1 MAVVS
6 RAERFTP
13 LQKTNTIYRDIFSN
27 TLFNVD
33 TRDIDTVS
41 NEDAVKQSILNILL
55 TSSGER
61 FFNYNFGSDI
71 NRVLFENMT
80 PQTTNLLKTIIQRT
94 IENYEPRARIVD
106 LIVSPSYD
114 DNAYNVSIVFNI
126 INKTEPI
133 NLDFLLN
140 RVR

>member
-6 RAERFTP
+6 RAERYTP
-13 LQKTNTIYRDIFSN
+13 LQKEKVIYKDIFSN
-27 TLFNVD
+27 NLFNVD
-33 TRDIDTVS
+33 TKDIDTVS

-55 TSSGER
+55 TSTGER

-80 PQTTNLLKTIIQRT
+80 PQTTNLLKSIIQRAV
-94 IENYEPRARIVD
+94 ENYEPRAKIRD

-114 DNAYNVSIVFNI
+114 DNAYNISIVFNI
-126 INKTEPI
+126 INKTTPI

>member
-6 RAERFTP
+6 RAERYTP
-13 LQKTNTIYRDIFSN
+13 LQKEKVIYKDIFSN
-27 TLFNVD
+27 NLFNVD
-33 TRDIDTVS
+33 TKDIDTVS

-55 TSSGER
+55 TSTGER
-61 FFNYNFGSDI
+61 FFNYSFGSDI

-80 PQTTNLLKTIIQRT
+80 PQTTNLLKSIIQRAV
-94 IENYEPRARIVD
+94 ENYEPRAKIRD
-106 LIVSPSYD
+106 LTVSPSYD
-114 DNAYNVSIVFNI
+114 DNAYNISIVFNI
-126 INKTEPI
+126 INKTTPI